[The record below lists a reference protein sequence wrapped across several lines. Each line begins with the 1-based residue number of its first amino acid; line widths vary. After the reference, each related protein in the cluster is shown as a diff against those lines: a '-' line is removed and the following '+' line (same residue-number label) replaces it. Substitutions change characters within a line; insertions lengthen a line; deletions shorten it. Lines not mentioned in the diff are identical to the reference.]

1 MLKRR
6 DGKLFLP
13 GGGPDTSGLDGLIG
27 SMYGRVGAGLG
38 RAA

>member
-1 MLKRR
+1 MLKHR

-13 GGGPDTSGLDGLIG
+13 GGPDTSGLDGLIG

-38 RAA
+38 RSA